1 MQANEDKMLLQKIIL
16 FYQRDILY
24 KSHGLNKL
32 QIQKRDTKL
41 KRKKERK
48 ETEKH

>member
-1 MQANEDKMLLQKIIL
+1 METIQANENKMLSQKIVL

-32 QIQKRDTKL
+32 QS
-41 KRKKERK
+41 RK
-48 ETEKH
+48 ETQN